1 MTVEKEK
8 NGGCLNV
15 KIDGSVD
22 VNTSQGFR
30 SEIIDEL
37 EDVSLVRFDMEKM
50 DYISSAGLRVILEIF
65 QILEDKGGRV
75 SLVNVREEVREIFE
89 VTGFTAVMEIN
100 D

>member
-37 EDVSLVRFDMEKM
+37 DDVSLVRFDMEKM

-65 QILEDKGGRV
+65 QILDDKGGRV
-75 SLVNVREEVREIFE
+75 SLVNVRDEVREIFE
-89 VTGFTAVMEIN
+89 VTGFTNFMEMN